1 MEAKLKFEHHF
12 DAAHKLY
19 NYKGACAHLH
29 GHTWQVIVKAKG
41 EINEE
46 GFLIDFK
53 EIESII
59 DSLDHSYINEK
70 TELNPTAENIACL
83 FLEMFEH
90 QFPKIKFKVT
100 IFESPNASITV
111 KSKNY

>member
-1 MEAKLKFEHHF
+1 MIATLKFKHHF

-19 NYKGACAHLH
+19 DYEGKCSKLH
-29 GHTWQVIVKAKG
+29 GHRWEVIIEARGQLNKK
-41 EINEE
+41 

-59 DSLDHSYINEK
+59 DELDHAYINEK
-70 TELNPTAENIACL
+70 TELNPTAENIACY
-83 FLEMFEH
+83 FLENFEH
-90 QFPKIKFKVT
+90 EFPHTQFKVT